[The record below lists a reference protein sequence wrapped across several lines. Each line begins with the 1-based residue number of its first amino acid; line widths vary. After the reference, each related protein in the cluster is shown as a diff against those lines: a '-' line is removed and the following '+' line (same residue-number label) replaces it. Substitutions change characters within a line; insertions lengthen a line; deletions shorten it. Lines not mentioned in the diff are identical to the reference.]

1 MKATQALRKLIR
13 LFSMKTI
20 ARGRRSSLI
29 LTAEEN
35 LWLEGMAGST
45 KEQRRHTIRA
55 AVMLGYANGE
65 SISSLAKRLGM
76 TRKSVGKWVDR
87 ALEVGVYAAIED
99 APHGAEPTITEA
111 AKAWALSVA
120 CQKPKD
126 LGYAAEVWSRSALAA
141 HLRKHASAAGHPSLA
156 RAAKATV
163 QRLLREH
170 ALQPQKVAYYLE
182 RRDPEFDRKM
192 AEVVAIYTEVATT
205 PPADTVTISVDEKP
219 GVQAIANTAPDLP
232 PAPNRHVSH
241 ARDHEYKR
249 LGTCSIIAG
258 LDLADG
264 RVIAR
269 VERRHRSREFVA
281 FLRDLHA
288 AYPPEVKIR
297 LILDNHSA
305 HISRETRAFLA
316 TLPNRFI
323 LVHTPKHGSWLN
335 LVETLFAKMART
347 FLRHIRVQSWEE
359 LRDRILLGI
368 AEINAHPVIHR
379 WSRV

>member
-1 MKATQALRKLIR
+1 MKNT
-13 LFSMKTI
+13 S
-20 ARGRRSSLI
+20 RGRRAALV

-35 LWLEGMAGST
+35 QWLEEMAGAA
-45 KEQRRHTIRA
+45 KAQRRHVRRA
-55 AVMLGYANGE
+55 AVMLGFANGE
-65 SISSLAKRLGM
+65 AITALAGRLGL

-99 APHGAEPTITEA
+99 APHGAAPKITEA
-111 AKAWALSVA
+111 AKTWALSLA
-120 CQKPKD
+120 CQKPKE

-141 HLRKHASAAGHPSLA
+141 HLRQHAQSAGHPSLA
-156 RAAKATV
+156 RASKATV

-182 RRDPEFDRKM
+182 RCDPEFDRKM
-192 AEVVAIYTEVATT
+192 AEVVAIYTEVAAD
-205 PPADTVTISVDEKP
+205 PPSDIVTLSVDEKP
-219 GVQAIANTAPDLP
+219 GVQAIANTAPDRP
-232 PAPNRHVSH
+232 PVPGRHRTH

-264 RVIAR
+264 RIVAR

-281 FLRDLHA
+281 FLRDVHA
-288 AYPPEVKIR
+288 AYPPDVKIR

-316 TLPNRFI
+316 TLPNRFV

-335 LVETLFAKMART
+335 LIETLFAKMART
-347 FLRHIRVQSWEE
+347 FLRHIRVESWEE

-379 WSRV
+379 WRSN